1 VDDVTIAVFAAFDKN
16 IARMLP
22 NSRRLLMYKEKN
34 EPYRAYLLR
43 CWQEGDIGTDQEP
56 LWRFSV
62 EDVFGER
69 RWQGFGS
76 LEALVAFLR
85 VEFTRCD
92 RK

>member
-1 VDDVTIAVFAAFDKN
+1 MRKEE
-16 IARMLP
+16 
-22 NSRRLLMYKEKN
+22 KEKN

-43 CWQEGDIGTDQEP
+43 CWQEGDVGADQEP

-69 RWQGFGS
+69 RRQGFGS

-85 VEFTRCD
+85 VELIELD